1 MRLVRWQPR
10 RAVRFGSDLDT
21 VFDSMWRG
29 WGDTAATEAWR
40 PPMDVSETE
49 QEIVATMDLPGMA
62 REDIKV
68 SVEDNVLSVVGEKRH
83 ESEDEGKPLQRTERF
98 SGKFSRSF
106 ALPSVIDSGKITAE
120 YKDGVLTVR
129 LPKAETARP
138 KEIEVKAA

>member
-1 MRLVRWQPR
+1 
-10 RAVRFGSDLDT
+10 
-21 VFDSMWRG
+21 MWKGRG
-29 WGDTAATEAWR
+29 DVTATEDWR

-49 QEIVATMDLPGMA
+49 QEIVATMDLPGIA

-68 SVEDNVLSVVGEKRH
+68 SVEDNVLSVKGEKRH
-83 ESEDEGKPLQRTERF
+83 ESEEEGKHLQRTERF

>member
-10 RAVRFGSDLDT
+10 RAVRFGSDPDQ
-21 VFDSMWRG
+21 VFDSMCKG
-29 WGDTAATEAWR
+29 WGDITATEAWR
-40 PPMDVSETE
+40 PPMDVRETE
-49 QEIVATMDLPGMA
+49 DEIVAVLDLPGLS

-83 ESEDEGKPLQRTERF
+83 ESEEEGKHLQRTERF

-106 ALPSVIDSGKITAE
+106 ALPSVVDSGKITAD

-129 LPKAETARP
+129 LPKAETAKPR
-138 KEIEVKAA
+138 EIEIKAA